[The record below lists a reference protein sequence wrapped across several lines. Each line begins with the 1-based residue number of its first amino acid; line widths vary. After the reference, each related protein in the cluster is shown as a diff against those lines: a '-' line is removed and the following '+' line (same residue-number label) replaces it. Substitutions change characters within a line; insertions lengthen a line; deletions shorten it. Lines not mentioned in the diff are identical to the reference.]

1 MKFFWLRSSLSQGTR
16 WSGSYEASYRWGLP
30 GAQCPTCRAELGGVA
45 LNYPNVSLSELQNER
60 EYREARPVPW
70 EEYLRLREGVLP
82 LLPVGARLEPGSCFG
97 PLRGRARGVFPPVVM
112 QDPWTLLVAR
122 PVLQAME
129 QARLSGAVPVR
140 VDLKGLKDP
149 EGLYELQLL
158 PQGKLAS
165 DCASRRGP
173 SCATCGSVEDLWPD
187 EWWLD
192 TDALPTIDLCRLP
205 SNPAIILASER
216 AVAVL
221 TTEGDTGV
229 RAVDVTEPR
238 TAA

>member
-1 MKFFWLRSSLSQGTR
+1 MRPVQVLRD
-16 WSGSYEASYRWGLP
+16 
-30 GAQCPTCRAELGGVA
+30 VA
-45 LNYPNVSLSELQNER
+45 LIYSSVRLSELQNER
-60 EYREARPVPW
+60 EYREARPEPW
-70 EEYLRLREGVLP
+70 EEHLRLREGVLP
-82 LLPVGARLEPGSCFG
+82 LLPAGAVLGPGSCFG

-129 QARLSGAVPVR
+129 EARLSGAVPVR
-140 VDLKGLKDP
+140 VDFKGLKDP

-158 PQGKLAS
+158 PQEKLAA

-173 SCATCGSVEDLWPD
+173 SCAICGSVEDLWPD
-187 EWWLD
+187 AWWLD
-192 TDALPTIDLCRLP
+192 TNALSAVDVCRLS

-216 AVAVL
+216 AVDVL
-221 TTEGDTGV
+221 AMGEDTGV

-238 TAA
+238 AVA